1 MPAPALK
8 SFASTD
14 RFLAE
19 IAAPAT
25 LRPGYVLLGDE
36 AFLYQRCRQ
45 GVLAALAPPETR
57 DFSLHD
63 LDLADT
69 SIFEVLDR
77 AQTPSLMAPFQVLF
91 VRGLKTLYGRGSKK
105 AEFEAVDAYFRSP
118 NPQAVLLFV
127 ADHLRIPTD
136 LRRMD
141 FQDKER
147 YDRIRETLGDW
158 CGFVELARVSED
170 DAIRWVAASAEA
182 RSIRFDADAARELVD
197 ALGADM
203 MMIASEFEK
212 LSLYVSGRVGGEGTG
227 RITLGDVETMV
238 LAAKQRSLYELTD
251 AISQRDRT
259 RALLLL
265 HGLLNASDG
274 GEDAAIG
281 HLYMLAR
288 TFRQMLIILEK
299 NVRDSRAIWAVLWQG
314 FRMPPFAAEDLIR
327 QARRYKSRRDL
338 TRALRLVARAD
349 LELRSSPANKLLVLE
364 RLILAKERALATE
377 PEPPVGDDAPTP
389 PPTNSR
395 WSCQGPPRTADCTI
409 YADRVIP
416 ALRASRSIASIWLSR
431 AVMFTRTVFSGAS
444 ALTRNA
450 TAPRI
455 AGSFASWSSV
465 EGSGSAS
472 PSSTIPAMCSVSAST
487 ASSRASSSVL
497 PAVMHPGKSGKL
509 TP

>member
-1 MPAPALK
+1 MPAPTSNPSRALSLK

-14 RFLAE
+14 RFLSE

-36 AFLYQRCRQ
+36 AFLFQRCRQ
-45 GVLAALAPPETR
+45 GILAALAPESTR

-63 LDLADT
+63 FDLADT
-69 SIFEVLDR
+69 PIFEVLDC

-91 VRGLKTLYGRGSKK
+91 VRNLKLLYGRGSKK
-105 AEFEAVDAYFRSP
+105 AEFSAIDAYFRSP

-127 ADHLRIPTD
+127 ADQLRIPTD

-141 FQDKER
+141 YQDKER

-158 CGFVELARVSED
+158 CGMVELARVAEV
-170 DAIRWVAASAEA
+170 DAVRWVTLEAEA
-182 RSIRFDADAARELVD
+182 RGIRFDPDAARELVD

-203 MMIASEFEK
+203 MLVAGELEK
-212 LSLYVSGRVGGEGTG
+212 LCLYVSAPQSRVPQVSTLRPGIEAPPIANEAIA
-227 RITLGDVETMV
+227 RNHITLGDVETMV

-327 QARRYKSRRDL
+327 QARRYKSRREL
-338 TRALRLVARAD
+338 TRALRLVAKAD

-364 RLILAKERALATE
+364 RLILALATE
-377 PEPPVGDDAPTP
+377 PTVTTHSPTH
-389 PPTNSR
+389 
-395 WSCQGPPRTADCTI
+395 Q
-409 YADRVIP
+409 
-416 ALRASRSIASIWLSR
+416 
-431 AVMFTRTVFSGAS
+431 
-444 ALTRNA
+444 
-450 TAPRI
+450 
-455 AGSFASWSSV
+455 FAM
-465 EGSGSAS
+465 E
-472 PSSTIPAMCSVSAST
+472 
-487 ASSRASSSVL
+487 L
-497 PAVMHPGKSGKL
+497 
-509 TP
+509 

>member
-1 MPAPALK
+1 MSEYPVITNPASTPRAATLR
-8 SFASTD
+8 SFASAD

-19 IAAPAT
+19 IASPET

-45 GVLAALAPPETR
+45 GVLAALAPEDAR

-63 LDLADT
+63 LDLAET
-69 SIFEVLDR
+69 SIFEILDR

-91 VRGLKTLYGRGSKK
+91 VRGLKNLYGRGSKK
-105 AEFEAVDAYFRSP
+105 EEFAAIDAYFRSP

-127 ADHLRIPTD
+127 ADHLRIPID

-141 FQDKER
+141 YQDKER

-158 CGFVELARVSED
+158 CGFVELARVDES
-170 DAIRWVAASAEA
+170 DAIKWVMAQAEA
-182 RSIRFDADAARELVD
+182 RGTRFDADAARELVD

-203 MMIASEFEK
+203 MMVASEFEK
-212 LSLYVSGRVGGEGTG
+212 LCLYVEGKG

-327 QARRYKSRRDL
+327 QARRYKSRREL

-364 RLILAKERALATE
+364 RLILALATE
-377 PEPPVGDDAPTP
+377 PTHPTYVP
-389 PPTNSR
+389 IH
-395 WSCQGPPRTADCTI
+395 Q
-409 YADRVIP
+409 
-416 ALRASRSIASIWLSR
+416 
-431 AVMFTRTVFSGAS
+431 
-444 ALTRNA
+444 
-450 TAPRI
+450 
-455 AGSFASWSSV
+455 FAM
-465 EGSGSAS
+465 E
-472 PSSTIPAMCSVSAST
+472 
-487 ASSRASSSVL
+487 L
-497 PAVMHPGKSGKL
+497 
-509 TP
+509 

>member
-1 MPAPALK
+1 MTALR

-19 IAAPAT
+19 IASPAS

-45 GVLAALAPPETR
+45 GVLAALAPPENR
-57 DFSLHD
+57 DFSLSD
-63 LDLADT
+63 LDLAET
-69 SIFEVLDR
+69 SIFDVLDR

-91 VRGLKTLYGRGSKK
+91 VRNLKSLYGRGSKK
-105 AEFEAVDAYFRSP
+105 EEFAAIDAYFRSP
-118 NPQAVLLFV
+118 NPGAVLLFV

-136 LRRMD
+136 LRKMD
-141 FQDKER
+141 YQDKER

-158 CGFVELARVSED
+158 CGFVELARVDEN
-170 DAIRWVAASAEA
+170 DAIKWCLAATEA
-182 RSIRFDADAARELVD
+182 RGIRFDPDAARELVD

-203 MMIASEFEK
+203 MMVSSELEK
-212 LSLYVSGRVGGEGTG
+212 LCLYVSGREP

-238 LAAKQRSLYELTD
+238 LAAKQRTLYELTD

-327 QARRYKSRRDL
+327 QARRYKSRREL

-364 RLILAKERALATE
+364 RLVLALATE
-377 PEPPVGDDAPTP
+377 PTHPTYTP
-389 PPTNSR
+389 IH
-395 WSCQGPPRTADCTI
+395 Q
-409 YADRVIP
+409 
-416 ALRASRSIASIWLSR
+416 
-431 AVMFTRTVFSGAS
+431 
-444 ALTRNA
+444 
-450 TAPRI
+450 
-455 AGSFASWSSV
+455 FAM
-465 EGSGSAS
+465 E
-472 PSSTIPAMCSVSAST
+472 
-487 ASSRASSSVL
+487 L
-497 PAVMHPGKSGKL
+497 
-509 TP
+509 